1 MNLEEL
7 DYEEDEFM
15 NDFDD
20 VAVDEFHPEFD
31 EFDRDLFGGSDSLA
45 EALGEILNDSYAGAN
60 MDELHDVLDEIQES
74 LTPAEAFNFRKAL
87 RAAAKT
93 GTQILKDPMV
103 GQIAQ
108 TALPIAGGA
117 LGTMIGGP
125 AGTMVG
131 AQLGQVAGSAFAGA
145 QQAHATPATQPT
157 VGRPVATPMTAAQ
170 PQASPLGANGSPA
183 AAQLLQLLQNP
194 AVQKG
199 LLALAMGSQARQT
212 VRAGESEV
220 PVGSFMNLLNTLSA
234 QAAQDAVSLSPN
246 ESLSEDDGEALGGIA
261 RIEPMYAEPESLY
274 HMLHQDEAV
283 RLEQEAEI
291 YLDAL
296 VDDTRY

>member
-1 MNLEEL
+1 MMSDEF
-7 DYEEDEFM
+7 DYDEDEYLD
-15 NDFDD
+15 DFDD
-20 VAVDEFHPEFD
+20 EAASDFHPEFD

-45 EALGEILNDSYAGAN
+45 EALGDILNDSYADASIG
-60 MDELHDVLDEIQES
+60 ELHDVLDEIEES
-74 LTPAEAFNFRKAL
+74 LSPAEAFNFRKAL

-145 QQAHATPATQPT
+145 QKAHATPTTQTAVAQPAAT
-157 VGRPVATPMTAAQ
+157 PVATAAPQTAA
-170 PQASPLGANGSPA
+170 LGANGSQA

-194 AVQKG
+194 AVQRG
-199 LLALAMGSQARQT
+199 LLALAMGGQARQT
-212 VRAGESEV
+212 VRTGESEV
-220 PVGSFMNLLNTLSA
+220 PVSSFMNLLNSLST
-234 QAAQDAVSLSPN
+234 QAAQDAATIATEATLFENDS
-246 ESLSEDDGEALGGIA
+246 EALGGLA
-261 RIEPMYAEPESLY
+261 RSEPVYEEPESLY
-274 HMLHQDEAV
+274 HVLQQDEAI
-283 RLEQEAEI
+283 RLEQEAEF
-291 YLDAL
+291 YLDSL
-296 VDDTRY
+296 